1 MNEAEQLPHSQTCR
15 TLRLLAWKPIGS
27 QGIQTSTCNA
37 RSRAVLIMF
46 YCTRCTTGERRSQRW
61 DGVGW
66 LGLLNGLWAYRVCTL
81 AVYKFGSP
89 SHMAQIQIRLYHEL

>member
-1 MNEAEQLPHSQTCR
+1 MRENSFLIRRLAERCVSSP
-15 TLRLLAWKPIGS
+15 GS
-27 QGIQTSTCNA
+27 QGIQTSTYNA
-37 RSRAVLIMF
+37 RSRAVLVMF

-81 AVYKFGSP
+81 AVYKFGSR
-89 SHMAQIQIRLYHEL
+89 SRMAHIQIRLYHEL